1 MNEHAN
7 DKVYDTLRPS
17 QRLNNRSTV
26 ISNQFQPSMNIYK
39 KLTTNKILKQVW
51 KARENITGP
60 SADYYQTKHEEWT
73 SSRVGLFQIHRE

>member
-39 KLTTNKILKQVW
+39 KLTKNKILKQV
-51 KARENITGP
+51 
-60 SADYYQTKHEEWT
+60 
-73 SSRVGLFQIHRE
+73 